1 MSISRLRYLSETL
14 PLYVTHVTYYYV
26 YYDVYLRLRRLDI
39 ITIVLFNRYSNLSYV
54 VRLIQESYRF
64 LLDLRLENVT

>member
-1 MSISRLRYLSETL
+1 MSISRLRYLSKTL
-14 PLYVTHVTYYYV
+14 SFYVTHVTCYYV
-26 YYDVYLRLRRLDI
+26 YYDTYLRLRRLDI
-39 ITIVLFNRYSNLSYV
+39 VTIVLFNRYSNLSHV